1 MIQKKKVLSTLLS
14 TAACLSLMCGTAF
27 AAEGQTDLTGD
38 TEATSTTTTITG
50 TITPVQL
57 KAAVPTNIAFAIDPN
72 QTANYSETSG
82 DAFTCPSFKFS
93 NLCNAPLSF
102 SVSSITAKDSA
113 PTIVEEST
121 FTDDEWKSLT
131 SEQTKENLALGYVL
145 ENAADW
151 HQEDNNAQF
160 FQPGVSLTLGNL
172 NGQTEGNAHLM
183 AKYGM
188 AWPSDMNQIVYDVV
202 YKVAIS

>member
-113 PTIVEEST
+113 PAVVEEST

-131 SEQTKENLALGYVL
+131 SEQTKNNLALGYVL

-160 FQPGVSLTLGNL
+160 FRPGVSLTLGNL
-172 NGQTEGNAHLM
+172 NGQSEGNAHLM

>member
-1 MIQKKKVLSTLLS
+1 MIQKKKLLSALLS

-38 TEATSTTTTITG
+38 AEATSTTTTITG
-50 TITPVQL
+50 PITPVQL

-72 QTANYSETSG
+72 QAANYSETPG
-82 DAFTCPSFKFS
+82 DAFTSPTFKFN

-102 SVSSITAKDSA
+102 SVSSITAKDNA
-113 PTIVEEST
+113 PAIVEEST
-121 FTDDEWKSLT
+121 FTDEEWKALS
-131 SEQTKENLALGYVL
+131 SSQTKSNLALGYVL
-145 ENAADW
+145 ENTADW
-151 HQEDNNAQF
+151 HQEGNAAQF
-160 FQPGVSLTLGNL
+160 FQPSTSLSLGRL
-172 NGQTEGNAHLM
+172 NGQSEGSAHLM

-188 AWPSDMNQIVYDVV
+188 AWPSDMNQIVYDVI